1 MGYNSYMKKIIT
13 LIMTM
18 IIAVG
23 LLGSCGFILNPGEPS
38 IKDDIY
44 NEYETMMDAFVEVKS
59 IADVSDY
66 LLFRAQ
72 TLGVQGHKD
81 RSQSVIIE
89 RIGTDYGEEV
99 PPITIECGFSLE
111 NLAEDL
117 RAVAISLVL
126 LKEMEGD
133 HPLRILFTPYEE
145 DNYFGAHKIPAS
157 YLKNIEMIHLN
168 TRYPNEVVN
177 QGASSKFAY
186 IERKV
191 KMVTPSYKIAYRV
204 TIEGFNEELAAP
216 DFLNT
221 PNAIRELGVLFATC
235 KSKGMLFEIGDFS
248 GGSSTSFS
256 PISGSAI
263 MVINQN
269 DMKSLEY
276 YYGKMESRL
285 IKKYQEEHP
294 EIFVTMS
301 AIEAPPSVLSNEDT
315 DRLVSFIYTI
325 FNGFCGESEFAFS
338 TLNKVA
344 TSNSKF
350 SCSLLVLD
358 LYNPEAIE
366 ENDDLNVI
374 CNLNNMDFRLKEINQ
389 GWYQDPESEFIK
401 SFLENIDKKPK
412 GSFYDSPLV
421 EYQRRKNNTEM
432 LSYGVDLK
440 DCEKQFLIL
449 KNYIESRS
457 PLQLPG
463 QTI

>member
-1 MGYNSYMKKIIT
+1 MKKIIT
-13 LIMTM
+13 
-18 IIAVG
+18 IIGIIIVVVG
-23 LLGSCGFILNPGEPS
+23 LLGSCGFFLNPRETS

-44 NEYETMMDAFVEVKS
+44 DEYETMMDAFVEVKS

-89 RIGTDYGEEV
+89 TVGTNYSEEG
-99 PPITIECGFSLE
+99 PPLTIECGFSLD

-117 RAVAISLVL
+117 RAVAISLVII
-126 LKEMEGD
+126 KEIDGA
-133 HPLRILFTPYEE
+133 HPLRIIFTPYEE
-145 DNYFGAHKIPAS
+145 ENYFGAAKIPAS
-157 YLKNIEMIHLN
+157 YLKDVEMIHLN

-191 KMVTPSYKIAYRV
+191 KMKTPSYKIAYRI
-204 TIEGFNEELAAP
+204 TIDGFNEELAGL
-216 DFLNT
+216 DFSNT

-235 KSKGMLFEIGDFS
+235 KSKGMLFEIVDFS
-248 GGSSTSFS
+248 GGGIRKFS

-285 IKKYQEEHP
+285 IKAYQEEHP
-294 EIFVTMS
+294 DIFVTMA
-301 AIEAPPSVLSNEDT
+301 AIETPTSVLSNEDT

-325 FNGFCGESEFAFS
+325 FNGFCGESDFAFS
-338 TLNKVA
+338 TLNMVA
-344 TSNSKF
+344 TTNAKF
-350 SCSLLVLD
+350 SCSLLVLH
-358 LYNPEAIE
+358 LYNPEPIE
-366 ENDDLNVI
+366 ENDDLDVI
-374 CNLNNMDFRLKEINQ
+374 CNLNDMDFRLKDINQ
-389 GWYQDPESEFIK
+389 GWYQDPESGFLK

-421 EYQRRKNNTEM
+421 EYQRRNNNTEM

-440 DCEKQFLIL
+440 DCEKQFSIL
-449 KNYIESRS
+449 KKYIESRS
-457 PLQLPG
+457 PLQLPI
-463 QTI
+463 QTL

>member
-1 MGYNSYMKKIIT
+1 MKKIIIT
-13 LIMTM
+13 IG
-18 IIAVG
+18 IIVVVIG
-23 LLGSCGFILNPGEPS
+23 LLGSCGFFLNLGEPS

-44 NEYETMMDAFVEVKS
+44 DEYETMMDAFVEVKS

-315 DRLVSFIYTI
+315 DCLVSFIYTI

>member
-1 MGYNSYMKKIIT
+1 MGYNDYMKKIIIT
-13 LIMTM
+13 IG
-18 IIAVG
+18 IIVVVIG
-23 LLGSCGFILNPGEPS
+23 LLGSCGFFLNLGEPS

-44 NEYETMMDAFVEVKS
+44 DEYETMMDAFVEVKS

>member
-1 MGYNSYMKKIIT
+1 MKKIIT
-13 LIMTM
+13 
-18 IIAVG
+18 IIGIIVVVVG
-23 LLGSCGFILNPGEPS
+23 LLGSCGFFLNPGETS

-44 NEYETMMDAFVEVKS
+44 DEYETMMDAFVEVIS

-89 RIGTDYGEEV
+89 TAGTNYSEEG
-99 PPITIECGFSLE
+99 PPITIECGFSLD

-126 LKEMEGD
+126 LKEIDGA
-133 HPLRILFTPYEE
+133 HPLRIIFTPYEE
-145 DNYFGAHKIPAS
+145 ENYFGAAKIPAS
-157 YLKNIEMIHLN
+157 YLKDIEMIHLN
-168 TRYPNEVVN
+168 TKYPNEVVN
-177 QGASSKFAY
+177 QGASLKFAY

-191 KMVTPSYKIAYRV
+191 KMITPSYKIAYRV
-204 TIEGFNEELAAP
+204 TIEGFNEELATP
-216 DFLNT
+216 DFSNT

-248 GGSSTSFS
+248 GGGGTNFS

-285 IKKYQEEHP
+285 IKAYQEEHP
-294 EIFVTMS
+294 NIFVTMS

-325 FNGFCGESEFAFS
+325 FNGFCGESEYAFS

-344 TSNSKF
+344 TSKSKF
-350 SCSLLVLD
+350 SCNLLVLD

-366 ENDDLNVI
+366 ENNDLDVI
-374 CNLNNMDFRLKEINQ
+374 CNLNDMDFRLKEINQ

-401 SFLENIDKKPK
+401 SFLEKIDKKPK

-449 KNYIESRS
+449 KNYVESRS
-457 PLQLPG
+457 PLQLP
-463 QTI
+463 IKSL

>member
-66 LLFRAQ
+66 LLFWAQ
-72 TLGVQGHKD
+72 TLGVKAHKD
-81 RSQSVIIE
+81 RSQSVVIE
-89 RIGTDYGEEV
+89 TLGPANGEDNNV
-99 PPITIECGFSLE
+99 LAIECGFSLN

-126 LKEMEGD
+126 IKEFHGSQ
-133 HPLRILFTPYEE
+133 PLRILFVPYEGE
-145 DNYFGAHKIPAS
+145 NYFGANKIPS
-157 YLKNIEMIHLN
+157 IFLKDIQMIELN
-168 TRYPNEVVN
+168 TKYPNQVLT
-177 QGASSKFAY
+177 QGASSKLAF
-186 IERKV
+186 IERNIKV
-191 KMVTPSYKIAYRV
+191 NKPTYEIAYQV
-204 TIEGFNEELAAP
+204 TIDGFNENLGAVEFP
-216 DFLNT
+216 DT